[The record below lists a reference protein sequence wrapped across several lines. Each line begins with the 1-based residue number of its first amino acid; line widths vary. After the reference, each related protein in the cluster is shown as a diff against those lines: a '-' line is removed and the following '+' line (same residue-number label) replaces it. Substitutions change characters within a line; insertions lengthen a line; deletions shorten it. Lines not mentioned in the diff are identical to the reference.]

1 MKKIFS
7 SVLALTLCLVGIT
20 GAFDGAIAEAASTN
34 IKMIV
39 TNPGENAS
47 TQMNV
52 GFHAPLSYTNCYVQ
66 YTTTNDTSWASAKTN
81 KGTYKSYGASS
92 SSNPFYGKSAKDD
105 AGNNITQSMT
115 FLDYNVNLTGLTP
128 NTKYMYR
135 IYDGSAYSDVYYF
148 KTAANDGS
156 SWSFVVTGDFH
167 EYYKNYGVYRAAQ
180 ATKAINAGISL
191 AGQLGWSPVEHV
203 VSVGD
208 IVAWGVDYGQWQNVL
223 NQPWI
228 KNYSFANAIGNH
240 DDMDRNSNSSS
251 AYNSIVF
258 NNPLNGYNSGDEMG
272 TVFYYVYNNVLF
284 IYVNYL
290 KASVAAQETWA
301 QSVVDKMKGSYKY
314 ITLVNHRPAT
324 NKYTGSSYSYF
335 WNYWADFC
343 DKNHVDLVLA
353 GDHHVYMR
361 SQPIYNGSM
370 LSGYSASKPD
380 ATVYIAADSSDGERG
395 SSTDVT
401 SSFSSSW
408 VKSNYYR
415 YDYSGSTKDKTSII
429 INVTPDK
436 MTTQFI
442 YFEDISSA
450 SHPSWKQGT
459 VSGHSNFYYG
469 DVSYVYPSNH
479 GYTGANPS
487 PDPEPEPDPGDNGG
501 LPLAKTNFL
510 SGGQYK
516 YSTSVYPGGASYYT
530 YEYYGD
536 GSSQGGSFMTGKL
549 NNGTLPANS
558 NPGSS
563 NTDWATFFLSQ
574 GDPQVYLK
582 LSEAAYL
589 NKINVVYRNDGNFYG
604 DAIVSNVGVSTVD
617 SGYATVTDYT
627 TSISTV
633 NGSNYMVTLTFT
645 KPINAA
651 YVSLTFAHP
660 GSPATRLALG
670 EIEVWGD
677 TVLPVTEVFE
687 LVEDSPCGLDK
698 DYFTASAPLS
708 DAANIK
714 KQFACTVTIVDADGK
729 TVDDTKV
736 IGTGFKIKHIK
747 NDEVLNEVTVVI
759 PGDVSSD
766 GQVSSAD
773 YITAKQFISSKTSLT
788 GAFAKAADANCDG
801 DVGAADYIYI
811 KGHCAGT
818 TEIGK

>member
-1 MKKIFS
+1 MKKILTS
-7 SVLALTLCLVGIT
+7 MLALTMCLVSIT
-20 GAFDGAIAEAASTN
+20 GAFSNVAEAASTN

-39 TNPGENAS
+39 TNPGEIAS

-66 YTTTNDTSWASAKTN
+66 YTTVDDSSWAKAKTN

-92 SSNPFYGKSAKDD
+92 SSNPFYGKSAKNDSGSD
-105 AGNNITQSMT
+105 ITQSMT

-128 NTKYMYR
+128 DTQYMYR
-135 IYDGSAYSDVYYF
+135 IYDGSAYSDTYYF

-156 SWSFVVTGDFH
+156 NWSFLVTGDFH

-191 AGQLGWSPVEHV
+191 AGQLGWKPVEHV

-240 DDMDRNSNSSS
+240 DDMDRSSNSSS

-258 NNPLNGYNSGDEMG
+258 NNPLNGYNSGNEMG

-290 KASVAAQETWA
+290 KASSSAQESWA

-324 NKYTGSSYSYF
+324 NKYTGKSYSYF
-335 WNYWADFC
+335 WDYWADFC

-361 SQPIYNGSM
+361 SQPLYNGSM
-370 LSGYSASKPD
+370 LSSYSASNPN

-415 YDYSGSTKDKTSII
+415 YYYNGSSTKDRTSII
-429 INVTPDK
+429 INVAPDK
-436 MTTQFI
+436 MTTQFV
-442 YFEDISSA
+442 YYEDSSSA
-450 SHPSWKQGT
+450 KHPTWRQGT
-459 VSGHSNFYYG
+459 VSGHSSFYYG

-479 GYTGANPS
+479 GYTGASPEPT
-487 PDPEPEPDPGDNGG
+487 PDPTPNPDDNGG

-516 YSTSVYPGGASYYT
+516 YSTSVYPGGSSYYS

-536 GSSQGGSFMTGKL
+536 GSNQGGSFMTGKL
-549 NNGTLPANS
+549 NNGTYPAGS

-563 NTDWATFFLSQ
+563 NVEWATFFLSQ
-574 GDPQVYLK
+574 GDPQISLK
-582 LSEAAYL
+582 LTQAAYL
-589 NKINVVYRNDGNFYG
+589 NKIDVVYRNDGNFYG
-604 DAIVSNVGVSTVD
+604 DAIIGSVGVSSYDGGYNTTV
-617 SGYATVTDYT
+617 DYT
-627 TSISTV
+627 TSISSTD
-633 NGSNYMVTLTFT
+633 GSNSKLTLTFT
-645 KPINAA
+645 KPVNAS
-651 YVSLTFAHP
+651 YISLNFVHP

-677 TVLPVTEVFE
+677 TVLPVTEKFE
-687 LVEDSPCGLDK
+687 LTKESKCNLDK
-698 DYFTASAPLS
+698 DFFTAKAPLYDGKTVKS
-708 DAANIK
+708 
-714 KQFACTVTIVDADGK
+714 QFACDITIVDANGN
-729 TVDDTKV
+729 TVADTAV
-736 IGTGFKIKHIK
+736 IGTGFKVKRIS
-747 NDEVLNEVTVVI
+747 NGEVLNEVAIVI
-759 PGDVSSD
+759 PGDVSGD

-773 YITAKQFISSKTSLT
+773 YITAKQSISSIVTLK
-788 GAFAKAADANCDG
+788 GAFAEAVDANADG
-801 DVGAADYIYI
+801 VNSTADYILI
-811 KGHCAGT
+811 KGHCTGSAT
-818 TEIGK
+818 IGK

>member
-1 MKKIFS
+1 MRKILT
-7 SVLALTLCLVGIT
+7 SVLALAMCLVGIG
-20 GAFDGAIAEAASTN
+20 GAFSGALVQAASTN

-39 TNPGENAS
+39 TNPGEIAS

-66 YTTTNDTSWASAKTN
+66 YTTTDDTSWAKAKTN
-81 KGTYKSYGASS
+81 KGTYKTYGASS
-92 SSNPFYGKSAKDD
+92 STNPFYGEAAKDD

-135 IYDGSAYSDVYYF
+135 IYDGSAYSNVYYF
-148 KTAANDGS
+148 KTAANDSS
-156 SWSFVVTGDFH
+156 SWSFLVTGDFH

-180 ATKAINAGISL
+180 ATKAINAGVSL

-240 DDMDRNSNSSS
+240 DDMNKAGTSSSS

-258 NNPLNGYNSGDEMG
+258 NNPLNGYNSGNEMG

-324 NKYTGSSYSYF
+324 SKYNGKSYSYF

-370 LSGYSASKPD
+370 VSGYSASNPN

-395 SSTDVT
+395 SSTDVST
-401 SSFSSSW
+401 FNSSW
-408 VKSNYYR
+408 VKSSYYR
-415 YDYSGSTKDKTSII
+415 YKYNGSSTKDKTSII
-429 INVTPDK
+429 INVGPDK
-436 MTTQFI
+436 MTTQFV
-442 YFEDISSA
+442 YFEDSSSA
-450 SHPSWKQGT
+450 SHPSWRQGAI
-459 VSGHSNFYYG
+459 SGHSGFYYG
-469 DVSYVYPSNH
+469 DVSYVYPYDH
-479 GYTGANPS
+479 GYTGASPE
-487 PDPEPEPDPGDNGG
+487 PDPEPEPDPDGGDG

-510 SGGQYK
+510 TAGQYK
-516 YSTSVYPGGASYYT
+516 YSSSVYPGGASYYS
-530 YEYYGD
+530 YAYYGD
-536 GSSQGGSFMTGKL
+536 NSSQGGSFMTGKL

-558 NPGSS
+558 NPSAS

-574 GDPQVYLK
+574 GSPEVTLK
-582 LSEAAYL
+582 LSQKAYL
-589 NKINVVYRNDGNFYG
+589 NKINIVYRNDGNYYG
-604 DAIVSNVGVSTVD
+604 SAIL
-617 SGYATVTDYT
+617 
-627 TSISTV
+627 
-633 NGSNYMVTLTFT
+633 NYV
-645 KPINAA
+645 
-651 YVSLTFAHP
+651 
-660 GSPATRLALG
+660 ATR
-670 EIEVWGD
+670 
-677 TVLPVTEVFE
+677 
-687 LVEDSPCGLDK
+687 
-698 DYFTASAPLS
+698 SAPIS
-708 DAANIK
+708 AAL
-714 KQFACTVTIVDADGK
+714 V
-729 TVDDTKV
+729 
-736 IGTGFKIKHIK
+736 
-747 NDEVLNEVTVVI
+747 
-759 PGDVSSD
+759 
-766 GQVSSAD
+766 
-773 YITAKQFISSKTSLT
+773 
-788 GAFAKAADANCDG
+788 
-801 DVGAADYIYI
+801 
-811 KGHCAGT
+811 
-818 TEIGK
+818 

>member
-1 MKKIFS
+1 MKKILT
-7 SVLALTLCLVGIT
+7 SVLALTMCLVSIT
-20 GAFDGAIAEAASTN
+20 GAFGNITEAASSN

-39 TNPGENAS
+39 TNPGEIAS

-66 YTTTNDTSWASAKTN
+66 YTTVDDSSWANAKTN

-92 SSNPFYGKSAKDD
+92 SSNPFYGEAAKDD

-128 NTKYMYR
+128 NTQYMYR
-135 IYDGSAYSDVYYF
+135 IYDGSAYSDTYYF

-156 SWSFVVTGDFH
+156 NWSFLVTGDFH

-191 AGQLGWSPVEHV
+191 AGQLGWKPVEHI

-228 KNYSFANAIGNH
+228 KNYSFANCIGNH
-240 DDMDRNSNSSS
+240 DDMNKAGTSSSS
-251 AYNSIVF
+251 AYNSVIF
-258 NNPLNGYNSGDEMG
+258 NHPLNGYNSGNEMG

-324 NKYTGSSYSYF
+324 SKYSGSTYSYF

-370 LSGYSASKPD
+370 VSSYSASNPN

-395 SSTDVT
+395 SSTDV

-408 VKSNYYR
+408 VKSSYYR
-415 YDYSGSTKDKTSII
+415 YRYSSSTKDKTSII
-429 INVTPDK
+429 INVGPDK
-436 MTTQFI
+436 MTTQFV
-442 YFEDISSA
+442 YYEDSSSA

-459 VSGHSNFYYG
+459 VSGHSSFYYG
-469 DVSYVYPSNH
+469 DVSYVYPYDH
-479 GYTGANPS
+479 GYTGAS
-487 PDPEPEPDPGDNGG
+487 PEPDPDPNPNPDDNGG

-516 YSTSVYPGGASYYT
+516 YSTNVYPGGASYYS

-549 NNGTLPANS
+549 NNGTVPANS

-563 NTDWATFFLSQ
+563 NVDWATFFLSQ
-574 GDPQVYLK
+574 GDPQVFLK
-582 LSEAAYL
+582 LTKAAYL
-589 NKINVVYRNDGNFYG
+589 NKIDIVYRNDGNFYG
-604 DAIVSNVGVSTVD
+604 DAIVGSVGVSTYD
-617 SGYATVTDYT
+617 GGYNTTTDYT
-627 TSISTV
+627 TSVSSI
-633 NGSNYMVTLTFT
+633 NGNNYMLTLTFT
-645 KPINAA
+645 KPVNAT
-651 YVSLTFAHP
+651 YISLNLVHP
-660 GSPATRLALG
+660 GSPATRLAVG

-677 TVLPVTEVFE
+677 TVLPVTEKFE
-687 LVEDSPCGLDK
+687 LTEESKCSLDK
-698 DYFTASAPLS
+698 DFFTAKAPLY
-708 DAANIK
+708 DGK
-714 KQFACTVTIVDADGK
+714 TVKEQFACDVTIVDANGN
-729 TVDDTKV
+729 TVADTAM
-736 IGTGFKIKHIK
+736 IGTGFKVKRIS
-747 NDEVLNEVTVVI
+747 NGEVLNEVEVII
-759 PGDVSSD
+759 PGDVSGD

-773 YITAKQFISSKTSLT
+773 YITAKQSISSTITLK
-788 GAFAKAADANCDG
+788 GAFAKAVDANADG
-801 DVGAADYIYI
+801 INSTADYILI
-811 KGHCAGT
+811 KGHCTGSAT
-818 TEIGK
+818 IGK